1 MAEKQKVKSYN
12 IKVPVYTT
20 EMIEEQNMLFGIT
33 YDEMISAIKG
43 KITNFQSELSFENR
57 NKTKRTVISKITY
70 TGHTLG
76 NTPCLLL
83 QISAYS
89 TNLLDGYFEAE
100 QKIEFKKDNKI
111 GSEHNF
117 MLIYPIINGITQ
129 NNYTRYF
136 LVLVYE
142 DPNKDSGELMKISKN
157 VVNKIL
163 NVPIQNIKLPT
174 ILDELKT
181 FSTIPELQVRYFG
194 MDNAEN
200 DVDVKY
206 RSYLQSGKIKRTKE
220 QAFKNMPFD
229 TLQDLLNETDDSG
242 EYQRKE
248 TKLVIGKKEYKI
260 SKELFNEASETLK
273 ETAEKIFNATTSITQ
288 EELEKIY
295 QTDFIVEKLST
306 VLQNYLSSEQN

>member
-1 MAEKQKVKSYN
+1 MTEKQKSYN

-20 EMIEEQNMLFGIT
+20 EMIEEKNTLFGIT
-33 YDEMISAIKG
+33 YNEMISVIKS
-43 KITNFQSELSFENR
+43 KIDKFQTELSFENR
-57 NKTKRTVISKITY
+57 NKTKKTVINKIVY
-70 TGHTLG
+70 TEHPLG
-76 NTPCLLL
+76 TVPCLLL

-111 GSEHNF
+111 GSENNF
-117 MLIYPIINGITQ
+117 VLIYPIITGVTQ

-142 DPNKDSGELMKISKN
+142 DPNKDSGELLKISRN

-174 ILDELKT
+174 ILDELRKIP
-181 FSTIPELQVRYFG
+181 TIPELQVRYFG
-194 MDNAEN
+194 MNNSED
-200 DVDVKY
+200 DIDVKY

-220 QAFKNMPFD
+220 QSFKEMPFD

-242 EYQRKE
+242 EYQSKT

-260 SKELFNEASETLK
+260 SKELFNEASDSLK
-273 ETAEKIFNATTSITQ
+273 ETAEMIFNYTTSITQ
-288 EELEKIY
+288 EELGNIY
-295 QTDFIVEKLST
+295 QTDFIVEKLSA
-306 VLQNYLSSEQN
+306 VLQNFLSSEID